1 MVHNRRTDS
10 QATLWSVR
18 SAERNWKGVPL
29 SVGAMLQRKDRSPPD
44 LFLSHYSIAPYA
56 SQEKTEGRNVCG
68 RITENSNVQ
77 GRCGRRRRAGVSL
90 LLRHQRR
97 AVLRDPPHSGGYG
110 GSRAGDRVGDGG
122 QVGVQPLPQMWEV
135 CILRYVQ
142 CQRGAVSGLRP
153 VGGRVPLVLP
163 SLWCAAPGIGHLLLP
178 TCGAKLIADGMD
190 RKEGTP

>member
-1 MVHNRRTDS
+1 MVHNRRMDS

-68 RITENSNVQ
+68 RITATYKVVAD
-77 GRCGRRRRAGVSL
+77 AG
-90 LLRHQRR
+90 
-97 AVLRDPPHSGGYG
+97 
-110 GSRAGDRVGDGG
+110 
-122 QVGVQPLPQMWEV
+122 
-135 CILRYVQ
+135 
-142 CQRGAVSGLRP
+142 
-153 VGGRVPLVLP
+153 GGRVFRFYCDISGELCCVTKPIQADTEEAALELAWDKEGKWEFNRCPKCGKYVSSAMFNVNAGLCLDCAPWEDEYP
-163 SLWCAAPGIGHLLLP
+163 SFCHHCGARLRESDTCFCP